1 MDIKKIINDGGA
13 NMKKAAEWTQN
24 EFSSLHTGKATP
36 QMVENIQVF
45 VESYGMTQRLK
56 DMAAITTP
64 DARSIVVQPFD
75 KAVME
80 DIRKAIQ
87 AANVGINPVPQGNF
101 LRCPVPELSGERRQ
115 ELAKVAHRM
124 AEEGRIRVRNARR
137 DALEIAKKG
146 NKDKVITDDDLKRVE
161 KEIQAL
167 TDQWIKEI
175 DKSLKT
181 KENELTGN

>member
-1 MDIKKIINDGGA
+1 
-13 NMKKAAEWTQN
+13 MKKAAEWTQN

>member
-1 MDIKKIINDGGA
+1 MDIKKIINDGGVS
-13 NMKKAAEWTQN
+13 MKKAAEWTQN
-24 EFSSLHTGKATP
+24 EFSSLHTGKASP

-146 NKDKVITDDDLKRVE
+146 NKDKTITDDDLKRIE
-161 KEIQAL
+161 KEIQTL
-167 TDQWIKEI
+167 TDQWTKEI

>member
-1 MDIKKIINDGGA
+1 
-13 NMKKAAEWTQN
+13 MKKAGEWTQN
-24 EFSSLHTGKATP
+24 EFSSLHTGKASP
-36 QMVENIQVF
+36 QMVENIQVHI
-45 VESYGMTQRLK
+45 ESYGMTQRLK

-101 LRCPVPELSGERRQ
+101 LRCPVPELSGDRRQ
-115 ELAKVAHRM
+115 EMVKVANRM
-124 AEEGRIRVRNARR
+124 AEEGRVRLRNARR

-146 NKDKVITDDDLKRVE
+146 NKDKVITDDDMKRVE
-161 KEIQAL
+161 KEIQL
-167 TDQWIKEI
+167 QTDNWAKEI
-175 DKSLKT
+175 DKAFKA
-181 KENELTGN
+181 KEADLTGN